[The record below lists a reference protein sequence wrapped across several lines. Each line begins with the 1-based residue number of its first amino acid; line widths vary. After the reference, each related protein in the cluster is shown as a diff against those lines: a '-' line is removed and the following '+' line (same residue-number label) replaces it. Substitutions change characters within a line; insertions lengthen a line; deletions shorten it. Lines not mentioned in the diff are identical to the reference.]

1 MVRELEPLY
10 PIQTTNKKGHSMPD
24 NRAAL
29 FEHRPADLEVILP
42 GPDQSFRWYE
52 HDYPYELARWN
63 HHPEYEIHLI
73 RAGSGKLLAG
83 DYIGPFGAG
92 HVALIGPDL
101 PHDWM
106 GDVAPGERICGRDV
120 VLQFDGAALLNLRG
134 SLPELSE
141 LNGLLA
147 QARRGIEFTGSTA
160 LQAAALLEGIG
171 KAQGLQRLIAFLQLL
186 STLARAPKRDVRVLA
201 SAFYSPSLDARSS
214 QRINQAFDYLIN
226 ELTTDL
232 RLSTIAARVG
242 MSEAGFSRFFKR
254 ITGHGFIDLMRKLR
268 IQRACRLLVQ
278 TQLSVAEICFEVGYE
293 NVSNFNRHFRH
304 EMAQTPSDY
313 RRTAVVTPFDGAAI
327 KSALPVA
334 RAP

>member
-1 MVRELEPLY
+1 
-10 PIQTTNKKGHSMPD
+10 MPD

-52 HDYPYELARWN
+52 HDYPYDLARWN

-73 RAGSGKLLAG
+73 RQGSGKLLAG
-83 DYIGPFGAG
+83 DYIGPFTAG
-92 HVALIGPDL
+92 HVALIGPGL

-106 GDVAPGERICGRDV
+106 GDVAPGELIAGRDV

-141 LNGLLA
+141 LKTLFELA
-147 QARRGIEFTGSTA
+147 QRGIEFAGATA
-160 LQAAALLEGIG
+160 RDAALLLESIG
-171 KAQGLQRLIAFLQLL
+171 EAQGLHRLIQFLDLL
-186 STLARAPKRDVRVLA
+186 RTLARAPKRDIRVLA
-201 SAFYSPSLDARSS
+201 SAYYSPSLDARSS
-214 QRINQAFDYLIN
+214 ERINQAFDYLIN
-226 ELTTDL
+226 ELTSDL
-232 RLSTIAARVG
+232 RLSVIAERVG

-304 EMAQTPSDY
+304 EMDQTPSDY
-313 RRTAVVTPFDGAAI
+313 RRTTAMTLFNRDGVHQ
-327 KSALPVA
+327 SLPVA
-334 RAP
+334 RVR

>member
-1 MVRELEPLY
+1 
-10 PIQTTNKKGHSMPD
+10 MPD

-52 HDYPYELARWN
+52 HDYPYDLARWN

-73 RAGSGKLLAG
+73 RQGSGKLLAG
-83 DYIGPFGAG
+83 DYIGPFTAG
-92 HVALIGPDL
+92 HVALIGPGL

-106 GDVAPGERICGRDV
+106 GDVAPGELIAGRDV

-141 LNGLLA
+141 LKTLFELA
-147 QARRGIEFTGSTA
+147 QRGIEFTGATA
-160 LQAAALLEGIG
+160 RDAALLLESIG
-171 KAQGLQRLIAFLQLL
+171 EAQGLQRLIQFLDLL
-186 STLARAPKRDVRVLA
+186 GRLARAPKREIRVLA
-201 SAFYSPSLDARSS
+201 SAYYSPSPDARSS
-214 QRINQAFDYLIN
+214 ERINRAFDYLIN
-226 ELTTDL
+226 ELTSDL
-232 RLSTIAARVG
+232 RLSVIAERVG

-304 EMAQTPSDY
+304 EMDQTPSDY
-313 RRTAVVTPFDGAAI
+313 RRTTAVTLFNRDGVHQ
-327 KSALPVA
+327 SLPIA
-334 RAP
+334 RMR

>member
-1 MVRELEPLY
+1 
-10 PIQTTNKKGHSMPD
+10 MPD

-52 HDYPYELARWN
+52 HDYPYDLARWN

-73 RAGSGKLLAG
+73 RQGSGKLLAG
-83 DYIGPFGAG
+83 DYIGPFTAG
-92 HVALIGPDL
+92 HVALIGPGL

-106 GDVAPGERICGRDV
+106 GDVAPGELITGRDV

-141 LNGLLA
+141 LKTLFELA
-147 QARRGIEFTGSTA
+147 QRGIEFTGTTA
-160 LQAAALLEGIG
+160 RDAAVLLESIG
-171 KAQGLQRLIAFLQLL
+171 QAEGLQRLIQFLDLL
-186 STLARAPKRDVRVLA
+186 GTLARAPKRDIRVLA
-201 SAFYSPSLDARSS
+201 SAYYSPSLDARSS
-214 QRINQAFDYLIN
+214 ERINQAFDYLIN
-226 ELTTDL
+226 ELTSDL
-232 RLSTIAARVG
+232 RLSVIAGRVG

-268 IQRACRLLVQ
+268 IQRSCRLLVQ

-304 EMAQTPSDY
+304 EMDQTPSDY
-313 RRTAVVTPFDGAAI
+313 RRTTAVTLFNRDGVHQ
-327 KSALPVA
+327 SLPVVRA
-334 RAP
+334 R

>member
-1 MVRELEPLY
+1 
-10 PIQTTNKKGHSMPD
+10 MPD

-52 HDYPYELARWN
+52 HDYPYDLARWN

-73 RAGSGKLLAG
+73 RHGSGKLLAG
-83 DYIGPFGAG
+83 DYIGPFTAG
-92 HVALIGPDL
+92 HVALIGPGL

-106 GDVAPGERICGRDV
+106 GDVAPGELIAGRDV

-141 LNGLLA
+141 LKTLFELA
-147 QARRGIEFTGSTA
+147 QRGIEFTGATA
-160 LQAAALLEGIG
+160 RDAALLLESIG
-171 KAQGLQRLIAFLQLL
+171 EAQGLHRLIQFLDLL
-186 STLARAPKRDVRVLA
+186 GTLARAPKRDIRVLA
-201 SAFYSPSLDARSS
+201 SAYYSPSLDARSS
-214 QRINQAFDYLIN
+214 ERINQAFDYLIN
-226 ELTTDL
+226 ELTSDL
-232 RLSTIAARVG
+232 RLSVIAERVG

-278 TQLSVAEICFEVGYE
+278 TKLSVAEICFEVGYE

-304 EMAQTPSDY
+304 EMDQTPSDY
-313 RRTAVVTPFDGAAI
+313 RRTTAVTLFNRDGVHQ
-327 KSALPVA
+327 SLPVA
-334 RAP
+334 RVL

>member
-1 MVRELEPLY
+1 
-10 PIQTTNKKGHSMPD
+10 MPD

-52 HDYPYELARWN
+52 HDYPYDLARWN

-73 RAGSGKLLAG
+73 RQGSGKLLAG
-83 DYIGPFGAG
+83 DYIGPFTAG
-92 HVALIGPDL
+92 HVALIGPGL

-106 GDVAPGERICGRDV
+106 GDVAPGEFIAGRDV

-141 LNGLLA
+141 LNTLLELA
-147 QARRGIEFTGSTA
+147 QRGIEFTGTTA
-160 LQAAALLEGIG
+160 RDAAVLLESIG
-171 KAQGLQRLIAFLQLL
+171 QAQGLQRLIQFLDLL
-186 STLARAPKRDVRVLA
+186 GTLARAPKCDIRILA
-201 SAFYSPSLDARSS
+201 SAYYSPSLDARSS
-214 QRINQAFDYLIN
+214 ERINQAFEYLIN
-226 ELTTDL
+226 ELTSDL
-232 RLSTIAARVG
+232 RLSVIAERVG

-304 EMAQTPSDY
+304 EMEQTPSDY
-313 RRTAVVTPFDGAAI
+313 RRTTAVTLFNREGVHQ
-327 KSALPVA
+327 SLPIAWV
-334 RAP
+334 R

>member
-1 MVRELEPLY
+1 
-10 PIQTTNKKGHSMPD
+10 MPD

-29 FEHRPADLEVILP
+29 FEQRPANLEVILP

-52 HDYPYELARWN
+52 HDYPYDLARWN

-73 RAGSGKLLAG
+73 RQGSGKLLAG
-83 DYIGPFGAG
+83 DYIGPFTAG
-92 HVALIGPDL
+92 HVALIGPGL

-106 GDVAPGERICGRDV
+106 GDVAPGELIASRDV

-141 LNGLLA
+141 LKTLFELA
-147 QARRGIEFTGSTA
+147 QRGIEFTGSTA
-160 LQAAALLEGIG
+160 KDAALLLESIG
-171 KAQGLQRLIAFLQLL
+171 QAQGLQRLIRFLDLL
-186 STLARAPKRDVRVLA
+186 GTLARAPKRDIRVLA
-201 SAFYSPSLDARSS
+201 SAYYSPSLDARSS
-214 QRINQAFDYLIN
+214 ERINQAFDYLIN
-226 ELTTDL
+226 ELTSEL
-232 RLSTIAARVG
+232 RLSVIAERVG

-304 EMAQTPSDY
+304 EMDQTPSDY
-313 RRTAVVTPFDGAAI
+313 RRTTATRQHE
-327 KSALPVA
+327 SN
-334 RAP
+334 

>member
-1 MVRELEPLY
+1 
-10 PIQTTNKKGHSMPD
+10 MPD

-52 HDYPYELARWN
+52 HDYPYDLARWN

-73 RAGSGKLLAG
+73 RQGSGKLLAG
-83 DYIGPFGAG
+83 DYIGPFTAG
-92 HVALIGPDL
+92 HVALIGPGL

-106 GDVAPGERICGRDV
+106 GDMAPGERIAGRDV
-120 VLQFDGAALLNLRG
+120 VLQFDGASLLNLQG

-141 LNGLLA
+141 LKTLFELA
-147 QARRGIEFTGSTA
+147 QRGIEFTGATA
-160 LQAAALLEGIG
+160 RDAAVLLESIG
-171 KAQGLQRLIAFLQLL
+171 EAQGLHRLIQFLDLL
-186 STLARAPKRDVRVLA
+186 GTLARAPKRDIRVLA
-201 SAFYSPSLDARSS
+201 SAYYSPSLDARSS
-214 QRINQAFDYLIN
+214 ERINQAFDYLIN
-226 ELTTDL
+226 ELTSDL
-232 RLSTIAARVG
+232 RLSVIAERVG

-268 IQRACRLLVQ
+268 VQRACRLLVQ

-304 EMAQTPSDY
+304 EMDQTPSDY
-313 RRTAVVTPFDGAAI
+313 RRTTAVTLFNREGVHQ
-327 KSALPVA
+327 SLPIA
-334 RAP
+334 RVR